1 MNSATNE
8 YLKFGAEDRKSIY
21 SKYITYSMLISS
33 LILLSAAVY
42 PIIKDLL
49 RNNDQEQIKV
59 EAPRVINYSQLS
71 APPPIDLEKPE
82 PETFI
87 APPKAK
93 QVKFIQPVAKKD
105 EDVIEEEYI
114 PAMNELQNVQISTIQ
129 SEGIDS
135 IIVDQVLTI
144 EEPVNEEIFSFV
156 EVMPSFEGGD
166 QELLR
171 YLGDNLKYPKIA
183 IDVNAERTVYLQFVV
198 EADGNI
204 AEVTVL
210 RSVFEHLD
218 QEAIRVI
225 KAMPKWLP
233 GRQNGKSVRVLYTIP
248 IKFDIQ

>member
-1 MNSATNE
+1 
-8 YLKFGAEDRKSIY
+8 
-21 SKYITYSMLISS
+21 
-33 LILLSAAVY
+33 
-42 PIIKDLL
+42 
-49 RNNDQEQIKV
+49 
-59 EAPRVINYSQLS
+59 
-71 APPPIDLEKPE
+71 
-82 PETFI
+82 
-87 APPKAK
+87 
-93 QVKFIQPVAKKD
+93 
-105 EDVIEEEYI
+105 
-114 PAMNELQNVQISTIQ
+114 MNELQDVQISTIQ

-183 IDVNAERTVYLQFVV
+183 MDVNAEGTVYLQFVV

-210 RSVFEHLD
+210 RSVFEPLD

-225 KAMPKWLP
+225 KTMPKWLP
-233 GRQNGKSVRVLYTIP
+233 GKQNGKSVRVLYTIP

>member
-1 MNSATNE
+1 
-8 YLKFGAEDRKSIY
+8 
-21 SKYITYSMLISS
+21 
-33 LILLSAAVY
+33 
-42 PIIKDLL
+42 
-49 RNNDQEQIKV
+49 
-59 EAPRVINYSQLS
+59 
-71 APPPIDLEKPE
+71 
-82 PETFI
+82 
-87 APPKAK
+87 
-93 QVKFIQPVAKKD
+93 
-105 EDVIEEEYI
+105 
-114 PAMNELQNVQISTIQ
+114 MNELQDVQISTIQ

-183 IDVNAERTVYLQFVV
+183 MDVNAEGTVYLQFVV

-225 KAMPKWLP
+225 KTMPKWLP
-233 GRQNGKSVRVLYTIP
+233 GKQNGKSVRVLYTIP

>member
-1 MNSATNE
+1 
-8 YLKFGAEDRKSIY
+8 
-21 SKYITYSMLISS
+21 
-33 LILLSAAVY
+33 
-42 PIIKDLL
+42 
-49 RNNDQEQIKV
+49 
-59 EAPRVINYSQLS
+59 
-71 APPPIDLEKPE
+71 
-82 PETFI
+82 
-87 APPKAK
+87 
-93 QVKFIQPVAKKD
+93 
-105 EDVIEEEYI
+105 
-114 PAMNELQNVQISTIQ
+114 MNELQDVQISTIQ

-183 IDVNAERTVYLQFVV
+183 MDVNAEGTVYLQFVV

>member
-1 MNSATNE
+1 
-8 YLKFGAEDRKSIY
+8 
-21 SKYITYSMLISS
+21 
-33 LILLSAAVY
+33 
-42 PIIKDLL
+42 
-49 RNNDQEQIKV
+49 
-59 EAPRVINYSQLS
+59 
-71 APPPIDLEKPE
+71 
-82 PETFI
+82 
-87 APPKAK
+87 
-93 QVKFIQPVAKKD
+93 
-105 EDVIEEEYI
+105 
-114 PAMNELQNVQISTIQ
+114 MNELQDVQISTIQ

>member
-1 MNSATNE
+1 
-8 YLKFGAEDRKSIY
+8 
-21 SKYITYSMLISS
+21 
-33 LILLSAAVY
+33 
-42 PIIKDLL
+42 
-49 RNNDQEQIKV
+49 
-59 EAPRVINYSQLS
+59 
-71 APPPIDLEKPE
+71 
-82 PETFI
+82 
-87 APPKAK
+87 
-93 QVKFIQPVAKKD
+93 
-105 EDVIEEEYI
+105 
-114 PAMNELQNVQISTIQ
+114 MNELQNVQISTIQ

-135 IIVDQVLTI
+135 IRVDQVLTI

-225 KAMPKWLP
+225 KAMPKFF
-233 GRQNGKSVRVLYTIP
+233 NVLFNDLTIV
-248 IKFDIQ
+248 IIRAIYFSFL

>member
-1 MNSATNE
+1 
-8 YLKFGAEDRKSIY
+8 
-21 SKYITYSMLISS
+21 
-33 LILLSAAVY
+33 
-42 PIIKDLL
+42 
-49 RNNDQEQIKV
+49 
-59 EAPRVINYSQLS
+59 
-71 APPPIDLEKPE
+71 
-82 PETFI
+82 
-87 APPKAK
+87 
-93 QVKFIQPVAKKD
+93 
-105 EDVIEEEYI
+105 
-114 PAMNELQNVQISTIQ
+114 MNELQNVQISTIQ

-135 IIVDQVLTI
+135 IRVDQVLTI

>member
-1 MNSATNE
+1 
-8 YLKFGAEDRKSIY
+8 
-21 SKYITYSMLISS
+21 
-33 LILLSAAVY
+33 
-42 PIIKDLL
+42 
-49 RNNDQEQIKV
+49 
-59 EAPRVINYSQLS
+59 
-71 APPPIDLEKPE
+71 
-82 PETFI
+82 
-87 APPKAK
+87 
-93 QVKFIQPVAKKD
+93 
-105 EDVIEEEYI
+105 
-114 PAMNELQNVQISTIQ
+114 MNELQNVQISTIQ

-210 RSVFEHLD
+210 RSVFEPLD

-225 KAMPKWLP
+225 KTMPKGLP
-233 GRQNGKSVRVLYTIP
+233 GKQNGKRVRVL
-248 IKFDIQ
+248 